1 LPYMQSNNYISAE
14 CSSEEKEKF
23 LSIIPLIKER
33 LKVLSDVIEMVKFLY
48 TDDEVQDVTDLV
60 PKKQSLEQTYE
71 ALKGAYAILLQYKD
85 EEDEVIEEHLTNL
98 SSTLN
103 IKVNGV
109 FMPIRVSVTTSSV
122 SPPLFDSI
130 RALGWEASLKRINNA
145 ITLLET
151 EVKNG

>member
-1 LPYMQSNNYISAE
+1 MQKNNYISLE
-14 CSSEEKEKF
+14 CTDNEKDKF

-33 LKVLSDVIEMVKFLY
+33 LKVLSDVVEMVKFLY
-48 TDDEVQDVTDLV
+48 TEDEVKEATDLV
-60 PKKQSLEQTYE
+60 PKKQSLEETYK
-71 ALKGAYAILLQYKD
+71 ALKGAYVILLQYKD
-85 EEDEVIEEHLTNL
+85 QTDEVIEEHLMQLASN
-98 SSTLN
+98 LN

-130 RALGWEASLKRINNA
+130 RALGWEKALKRINNA